1 MSSVRPNAC
10 SCERVPGA
18 LFRGMAK
25 LLVDRRPGLS
35 RRELARQLGKR
46 LNDQGV
52 SYHLRTIRRQLAG
65 SVSSVPCL
73 VEECLRGLL
82 REQGPFASDDAI
94 DQALGEA
101 GMAVPPEERESKL
114 IVVETIVPLARL
126 WLHFNPTLSKRS
138 LAWAIGA
145 DLQDQGIRVEPNR
158 LQINLAGK
166 GRLVHRAVRDQLLA
180 RLVPHGVS
188 SLESAYQLAEALSD
202 RVEASLRG
210 RELVSA
216 TRFRDLARVWQRCTR
231 SASRRPLAIQ
241 LRDELAVRGLKA
253 NHQHL
258 QALLHVKRRRGA
270 RRVLSALEDLV
281 QAVLPPG
288 RSLDE
293 ALAENGARR
302 AGSDDLLWVR
312 SEPIAQLAA
321 QWLTDHPGVS
331 KRQLANRVAPTVR
344 RLGYTA
350 NHNRIQL
357 ILGGRSKRARG
368 YVYRA
373 LVKQC
378 EGMVRD
384 RIPSEYIVANQD
396 LSARQTAPPP
406 RAPKALTPVIRA
418 GEPRDALSS
427 YLTQMRTQPLL
438 SPVEEVEIA
447 KRMER
452 GEDEALAALIGCG
465 TTRRALIAIGDKV
478 RDGRVHV
485 RTVVRD
491 CRDRDGGAES
501 CRTTLLAQTDELAS
515 LDGQHE
521 ALRQQ
526 LAVCHG
532 SEETQQRLR
541 MALSRTEAAMCRS
554 LTTLRLAHS
563 EVGPIARGLAAE
575 VRRIERFLE
584 DDDSS
589 LSASERS
596 SADGLLAELRAA
608 QDAYQLGERKAQG
621 AREHLVAANL
631 RLVVWV
637 ARKYQGRGVS
647 LADLVQE
654 GNMGLMRA
662 AEKFDFRRGHRF
674 STYASWWIMHGI
686 TRAVAE
692 SGRTIRVPSSAI
704 QQITEIRQVTRALR
718 IDIHREPTTEE
729 IASRVK
735 LPIDKVHGLL
745 LAARTAI
752 SIDTPVG
759 EDEGVRLGDLIA
771 DPDAPSPFDGVSNH
785 RLAERIV
792 DLLGTLT
799 PVEEKVLRM
808 RYGIG
813 EKQEHTLEQVGQQL
827 AYSRERVRQIQ
838 VAALRKLHD
847 QPRSKPLRSF
857 VED

>member
-1 MSSVRPNAC
+1 
-10 SCERVPGA
+10 
-18 LFRGMAK
+18 
-25 LLVDRRPGLS
+25 
-35 RRELARQLGKR
+35 
-46 LNDQGV
+46 
-52 SYHLRTIRRQLAG
+52 
-65 SVSSVPCL
+65 
-73 VEECLRGLL
+73 
-82 REQGPFASDDAI
+82 
-94 DQALGEA
+94 
-101 GMAVPPEERESKL
+101 
-114 IVVETIVPLARL
+114 
-126 WLHFNPTLSKRS
+126 
-138 LAWAIGA
+138 
-145 DLQDQGIRVEPNR
+145 
-158 LQINLAGK
+158 
-166 GRLVHRAVRDQLLA
+166 
-180 RLVPHGVS
+180 
-188 SLESAYQLAEALSD
+188 
-202 RVEASLRG
+202 
-210 RELVSA
+210 
-216 TRFRDLARVWQRCTR
+216 
-231 SASRRPLAIQ
+231 
-241 LRDELAVRGLKA
+241 
-253 NHQHL
+253 
-258 QALLHVKRRRGA
+258 
-270 RRVLSALEDLV
+270 
-281 QAVLPPG
+281 
-288 RSLDE
+288 
-293 ALAENGARR
+293 
-302 AGSDDLLWVR
+302 
-312 SEPIAQLAA
+312 
-321 QWLTDHPGVS
+321 
-331 KRQLANRVAPTVR
+331 
-344 RLGYTA
+344 
-350 NHNRIQL
+350 
-357 ILGGRSKRARG
+357 
-368 YVYRA
+368 
-373 LVKQC
+373 
-378 EGMVRD
+378 
-384 RIPSEYIVANQD
+384 
-396 LSARQTAPPP
+396 
-406 RAPKALTPVIRA
+406 
-418 GEPRDALSS
+418 
-427 YLTQMRTQPLL
+427 
-438 SPVEEVEIA
+438 
-447 KRMER
+447 
-452 GEDEALAALIGCG
+452 
-465 TTRRALIAIGDKV
+465 
-478 RDGRVHV
+478 
-485 RTVVRD
+485 
-491 CRDRDGGAES
+491 
-501 CRTTLLAQTDELAS
+501 
-515 LDGQHE
+515 
-521 ALRQQ
+521 
-526 LAVCHG
+526 
-532 SEETQQRLR
+532 
-541 MALSRTEAAMCRS
+541 MCRS

-575 VRRIERFLE
+575 VGRIERFLE

-608 QDAYQLGERKAQG
+608 QEAYQLGERKAQG

-847 QPRSKPLRSF
+847 QPCSKPLRSF